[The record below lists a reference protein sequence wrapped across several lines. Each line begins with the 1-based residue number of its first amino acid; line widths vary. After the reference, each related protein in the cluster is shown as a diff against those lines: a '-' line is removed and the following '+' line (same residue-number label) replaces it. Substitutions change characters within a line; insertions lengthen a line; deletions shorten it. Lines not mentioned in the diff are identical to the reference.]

1 MFFGIGTAISIRLL
15 TREEVYFAD
24 EFSFSLVIA
33 VLCHCNVHPAV
44 LFLVVFYHFLCISV
58 DDLIH
63 TGQSLVT
70 CMSVMAFE
78 CAMLVALTWDFT
90 LRVKAGMWPK

>member
-44 LFLVVFYHFLCISV
+44 LFLVVSYHVLCMSV
-58 DDLIH
+58 DDLTH
-63 TGQSLVT
+63 NGQSFVT
-70 CMSVMAFE
+70 SMSVMAFD
-78 CAMLVALTWDFT
+78 CAMLVAVTWDFT